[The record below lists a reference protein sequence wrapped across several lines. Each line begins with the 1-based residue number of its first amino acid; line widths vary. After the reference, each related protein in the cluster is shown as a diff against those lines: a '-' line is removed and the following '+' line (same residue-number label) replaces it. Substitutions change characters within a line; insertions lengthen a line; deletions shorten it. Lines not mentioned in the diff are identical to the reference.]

1 MEKIFCNQ
9 CKSDK
14 SLEEVSKNYNLCPD
28 CKFDLSAG
36 IISEETEEVSS
47 VEESEEID
55 SEQLKDLIEGGEDE
69 KKKET
74 NDLEREMYLDKL
86 ERGGGILKKI
96 SGYFQFK
103 NMITTYIIKNLYV
116 LGVIAII
123 IYSIELINRSSGYGA
138 NEDLKLYGFALL
150 IFGNLFW
157 RLICEGWI
165 LFFSIHESLVSIENN
180 TKNN

>member
-1 MEKIFCNQ
+1 MIDPK
-9 CKSDK
+9 
-14 SLEEVSKNYNLCPD
+14 CPE
-28 CKFDLSAG
+28 CGAL
-36 IISEETEEVSS
+36 
-47 VEESEEID
+47 
-55 SEQLKDLIEGGEDE
+55 L
-69 KKKET
+69 KKKDIKNDKCWKCKAINIAEYFKIQEDKAGT
-74 NDLEREMYLDKL
+74 ELGDDKKMEANDLERD
-86 ERGGGILKKI
+86 GGMLKKI

-103 NMITTYIIKNLYV
+103 NMITTSIIKTLYV
-116 LGVIAII
+116 FGVIGII
-123 IYSIELINRSSGYGA
+123 MYSIELINESSGYGA

>member
-1 MEKIFCNQ
+1 MLVCNN
-9 CKSDK
+9 CHN
-14 SLEEVSKNYNLCPD
+14 E
-28 CKFDLSAG
+28 
-36 IISEETEEVSS
+36 
-47 VEESEEID
+47 VEENFDVCWSCGKELKDNTTEKKEGNTPYDVEREMNMDGLEEID
-55 SEQLKDLIEGGEDE
+55 
-69 KKKET
+69 
-74 NDLEREMYLDKL
+74 
-86 ERGGGILKKI
+86 GIDAVLKKI

-103 NMITTYIIKNLYV
+103 NMITTSIIKTLYAF
-116 LGVIAII
+116 GVIGII
-123 IYSIELINRSSGYGA
+123 MYSIELINESSGYGA